1 MIERAVT
8 FGPEGGLVGILTEPD
23 PAHAAPDR
31 PGVILLNSGILHR
44 VGASR
49 IYVRIARQLAA
60 RGFPALRFDHGG
72 VGDSA
77 VRKDDGSFLES
88 AIGEARQ
95 AMDLLAER
103 RGVERFILAGLCSGS
118 DMAYW
123 TALEDER
130 VVGLAQIDPFV
141 YRTRRFLVRHY
152 LPRLI
157 SPLAWGRSIRARTR
171 YLLGKLRSA
180 NGRDE
185 GEGVWVAPEYTRI
198 FPPRE
203 EIAAG
208 LRALRA
214 RGVSFWVF
222 ISGDMGEHINYA
234 TQYEESFPEVAFG
247 DGLVVA
253 YAPEANHTVTDLE
266 DQKQVVEGIEAWAME
281 RWGASAPL
289 EVARR

>member
-23 PAHAAPDR
+23 PAHAAPGR

-49 IYVRIARQLAA
+49 VYVRIARQLAA
-60 RGFPALRFDHGG
+60 RGFPAFRFDHAG
-72 VGDSA
+72 VGDSE
-77 VRKDDGSFLES
+77 VRKDGGSFIEG
-88 AIGEARQ
+88 AIAEVRG

-141 YRTRRFLVRHY
+141 YRTRRFKVRHY
-152 LPRLI
+152 LPRLL
-157 SPLAWGRSIRARTR
+157 SPLAWGRSIRARSR
-171 YLLGKLRSA
+171 YLWGKLRPEGGA
-180 NGRDE
+180 DE
-185 GEGVWVAPEYTRI
+185 GEEVWVAPEYTRI

-203 EIAAG
+203 EVAADLG
-208 LRALRA
+208 TLRS
-214 RGVSFWVF
+214 RGVAFWVF
-222 ISGDMGEHINYA
+222 ISGDMTERINYPS
-234 TQYEESFPEVAFG
+234 QYEESFPEVSFG

-253 YAPEANHTVTDLE
+253 FRPEANHTITDLE
-266 DQKQVVEGIEAWAME
+266 HQREVATGIEAWALE
-281 RWGASAPL
+281 RWGAPAPL
-289 EVARR
+289 EMAGR

>member
-1 MIERAVT
+1 
-8 FGPEGGLVGILTEPD
+8 
-23 PAHAAPDR
+23 
-31 PGVILLNSGILHR
+31 
-44 VGASR
+44 
-49 IYVRIARQLAA
+49 
-60 RGFPALRFDHGG
+60 
-72 VGDSA
+72 
-77 VRKDDGSFLES
+77 
-88 AIGEARQ
+88 
-95 AMDLLAER
+95 MDLLAER

-157 SPLAWGRSIRARTR
+157 LPLAWGRSIRARTR
-171 YLLGKLRSA
+171 YLLGKLRP
-180 NGRDE
+180 GDGEDE

-208 LRALRA
+208 LARLRA

-222 ISGDMGEHINYA
+222 ISGDMAEQINYA
-234 TQYEESFPEVAFG
+234 TQYEESFPEVEFG
-247 DGLVVA
+247 DGLVVSW
-253 YAPEANHTVTDLE
+253 APEATHTVTALDH
-266 DQKQVVEGIEAWAME
+266 QRQVVEEIEGWAME
-281 RWGASAPL
+281 RWGASTPPL
-289 EVARR
+289 EVAAR